1 MPIDQQRTAQPIRF
15 PILQRGDAAVGV
27 PAPHETI
34 DRPDQ
39 RVVTFDTGPERLQRF
54 VILGDVERN
63 AQYFG
68 GLTHFVEQYLG
79 LVVHPTQPAI
89 WLDDA
94 KFTIERQAVEQ
105 HVTDVAPQGAI
116 VWMDSPIELLNR
128 RSNRAGIQ
136 SQQLVEAAGPVHL
149 SRKNIIIPNPRRK
162 FLFEKSKRIR
172 CSEVTLEWNQ
182 FEISSATIPISIKI
196 AQSTESRTRI
206 STGD

>member
-27 PAPHETI
+27 RAPHETI

-116 VWMDSPIELLNR
+116 VWMDILLDGLPLDREAVEQHVTDVAPQGAIVWMDSPIELLNR

-136 SQQLVEAAGPVHL
+136 SQQLVEAA
-149 SRKNIIIPNPRRK
+149 
-162 FLFEKSKRIR
+162 
-172 CSEVTLEWNQ
+172 
-182 FEISSATIPISIKI
+182 
-196 AQSTESRTRI
+196 
-206 STGD
+206 